1 MTYQWVFKKSTTSGA
16 SGGIRPAYPFP
27 STSHHLRVLV
37 LFVQIMS
44 PKYISSCFSSVLCC
58 LLQLTCKNHVLF
70 VFSHILY
77 CMGFLFYL
85 FYIFTYTGV
94 LPDFDITW
102 WSCRL
107 TITRRL
113 LLMEQELFTRSKDL
127 SSSPVLV
134 IFVLLFTFLVVFCR
148 PLYVPLSF
156 FFLPLYCLS
165 FDLRLLINPLI
176 SSNYYLFSIIK
187 EPI

>member
-1 MTYQWVFKKSTTSGA
+1 
-16 SGGIRPAYPFP
+16 
-27 STSHHLRVLV
+27 V

-44 PKYISSCFSSVLCC
+44 PKYISSCFCSVLCC

-77 CMGFLFYL
+77 FMGFLFYL
-85 FYIFTYTGV
+85 FYIFTYSGVLPDFDITWWSCRLTISV

-113 LLMEQELFTRSKDL
+113 LLMEQELFTRSKHL

-134 IFVLLFTFLVVFCR
+134 VFVLLFTFLVVFCR

-165 FDLRLLINPLI
+165 FDLWLLITPLI
-176 SSNYYLFSIIK
+176 SSNYYLFLL
-187 EPI
+187 